1 MKASHTPKTA
11 WQRYVEDVW
20 AWYASFAAWMPECPM
35 LRGLT
40 ASVLH
45 VQANVLMG
53 ALRLTEYVLTN
64 WSRLSHLVASTFPSN
79 NFRGGSLLSRA

>member
-20 AWYASFAAWMPECPM
+20 AWYASFAAWMPECPL

-45 VQANVLMG
+45 VQADVLKG
-53 ALRLTEYVLTN
+53 ALRFTEYVLTQLEPPEPPR
-64 WSRLSHLVASTFPSN
+64 SEHIPIE
-79 NFRGGSLLSRA
+79 

>member
-35 LRGLT
+35 LRG
-40 ASVLH
+40 
-45 VQANVLMG
+45 
-53 ALRLTEYVLTN
+53 
-64 WSRLSHLVASTFPSN
+64 
-79 NFRGGSLLSRA
+79 

>member
-20 AWYASFAAWMPECPM
+20 AWYASFAAWMPKCPM

-45 VQANVLMG
+45 VQADVLKG
-53 ALRLTEYVLTN
+53 ALRFTEYVLTQLEPPEPPR
-64 WSRLSHLVASTFPSN
+64 SEHIPIE
-79 NFRGGSLLSRA
+79 

>member
-40 ASVLH
+40 ASALH
-45 VQANVLMG
+45 VQADVLKG
-53 ALRLTEYVLTN
+53 ALRFTEYVLTQLEPPEPPR
-64 WSRLSHLVASTFPSN
+64 SEHIPIE
-79 NFRGGSLLSRA
+79 

>member
-20 AWYASFAAWMPECPM
+20 AWYASFATWMPACPM

-45 VQANVLMG
+45 VQANVLKG
-53 ALRLTEYVLTN
+53 ALRFTEYVLTQLEPPEPAR
-64 WSRLSHLVASTFPSN
+64 SEHIPIE
-79 NFRGGSLLSRA
+79 

>member
-1 MKASHTPKTA
+1 MKASHTPKSA

-45 VQANVLMG
+45 VQADVLKG
-53 ALRLTEYVLTN
+53 ALRFTEYVLTQLEPPEPPR
-64 WSRLSHLVASTFPSN
+64 SEHIPIE
-79 NFRGGSLLSRA
+79 

>member
-45 VQANVLMG
+45 VQADVLKG
-53 ALRLTEYVLTN
+53 ALRFTEYVLTQLEPPEPPR
-64 WSRLSHLVASTFPSN
+64 SEHIPIE
-79 NFRGGSLLSRA
+79 

>member
-1 MKASHTPKTA
+1 MKASHIPKSA

-45 VQANVLMG
+45 VQADVLKG
-53 ALRLTEYVLTN
+53 ALRFTEYVLTQLEPPEPPR
-64 WSRLSHLVASTFPSN
+64 SEHIPIE
-79 NFRGGSLLSRA
+79 

>member
-1 MKASHTPKTA
+1 MKASHTSKSA

-20 AWYASFAAWMPECPM
+20 AWYARLAAWMPECPM

-45 VQANVLMG
+45 VQSDVLRG
-53 ALRLTEYVLTN
+53 ALRLTEY
-64 WSRLSHLVASTFPSN
+64 
-79 NFRGGSLLSRA
+79 LLAQLETPEPPRSEHIPVE

>member
-1 MKASHTPKTA
+1 MKASHTPKSA

-20 AWYASFAAWMPECPM
+20 AWYASFATWMPACPM

-45 VQANVLMG
+45 VQANVLKG
-53 ALRLTEYVLTN
+53 ALRFTEYVLTQLEPPEPAR
-64 WSRLSHLVASTFPSN
+64 SEHIPIE
-79 NFRGGSLLSRA
+79 

>member
-1 MKASHTPKTA
+1 MKASHTPKSA
-11 WQRYVEDVW
+11 WQRYGEDVW

-45 VQANVLMG
+45 VQANVLKG
-53 ALRLTEYVLTN
+53 ALHLTEYVLTQLEPPEPPR
-64 WSRLSHLVASTFPSN
+64 SEHIPIE
-79 NFRGGSLLSRA
+79 

>member
-1 MKASHTPKTA
+1 MKASHTPKSA

-20 AWYASFAAWMPECPM
+20 AWYASFATWMPACPM

-45 VQANVLMG
+45 VQANVLKG
-53 ALRLTEYVLTN
+53 ALRFTEYVLTQLEPPEPPR
-64 WSRLSHLVASTFPSN
+64 SEHIPIE
-79 NFRGGSLLSRA
+79 

>member
-20 AWYASFAAWMPECPM
+20 AWYASFAAWMPECSM

-45 VQANVLMG
+45 VQADVLKG
-53 ALRLTEYVLTN
+53 ALRFTEYVLTQLEPPEPPR
-64 WSRLSHLVASTFPSN
+64 SEHIPIE
-79 NFRGGSLLSRA
+79 